1 MENSNDVNFTQKP
14 AKILVIDDHE
24 NTRSL
29 LKRRL
34 SIYGHEVYVAANSK
48 HAIDALATNTID
60 VIFLNMFINGESSYD
75 FLTSLKENNLY
86 HSIPVIMISSD
97 SDSELVVKCIEA
109 GAEDYLVKPL
119 NQTLLKARLANCI
132 SKKEAHDKEI
142 AYLAK
147 IEQGQKQMIAQ
158 EKMASLGVLVSSI
171 SQELKNPLNFVINFA
186 AVSVEICKEL
196 VEKVSSSKDV
206 LSPEFFTFLFQNLEK
221 FQSNVTK
228 ISEYG
233 QNADKIIRFMLDQSS
248 TSSGKKHP
256 GNINKI
262 ISQTV
267 AMLFATYKGNGIT
280 TLPKIETEFDNT
292 LPHVPLSTQS
302 FSKAIYNILDN
313 AMYSVI
319 NKFED
324 ISLAKIL
331 IKTEN
336 HSSSIGISIYDNG
349 LGIKSNII
357 DKIFHPFFTTKPEG
371 TGPGLGLSTALEV
384 VQDHSGTI
392 SVDSEENNF
401 ARFNIQ
407 INCDQLKL

>member
-1 MENSNDVNFTQKP
+1 MHGKKMETDINANFTQKP
-14 AKILVIDDHE
+14 ARLLVIDNHE
-24 NTRSL
+24 STRSL

-34 SIYGHEVYVAANSK
+34 SIYGHEVLVAANSK
-48 HAIDALATNTID
+48 QALEILSTNTAD
-60 VIFLNMFINGESSYD
+60 VIFLNMFIDEVSSYD
-75 FLTSLKENNLY
+75 FLISLKKDNLY
-86 HSIPVIMISSD
+86 RSIPVIMISSD

-109 GAEDYLVKPL
+109 GAEDYLTKPL

-147 IEQGQKQMIAQ
+147 IEQGQKQIVAQ

-196 VEKVSSSKDV
+196 VEKISSSKEGIT
-206 LSPEFFTFLFQNLEK
+206 PELFDFLLDNLKK
-221 FQSNVTK
+221 FQSNVIK
-228 ISEYG
+228 ISDYG

-262 ISQTV
+262 ISQTIT
-267 AMLFATYKGNGIT
+267 MLFAAYKGNGIT
-280 TLPKIETEFDNT
+280 TLPKIDTEFDNT
-292 LPHVPLSTQS
+292 LPHIPISTQS

-313 AMYSVI
+313 AVYSVI

-324 ISLAKIL
+324 ISLAKISV
-331 IKTEN
+331 KTEN
-336 HSSSIGISIYDNG
+336 HSSNIGVSIYDNG
-349 LGIKSNII
+349 SGIKSNII
-357 DKIFHPFFTTKPEG
+357 DKIFEPFFTTKPEG

-384 VQDHSGTI
+384 IQDHAGGI

-407 INCDQLKL
+407 INK